1 MSVKVRVSSLLRKF
15 TNGQEVVEV
24 AGHSATE
31 CLHNLEVQ
39 FPGIRQWLYDKQGN
53 LLPQVQF
60 YVNGERILVDE
71 LTNPLED
78 NDELLILL
86 AIGGG

>member
-15 TNGQEVVEV
+15 TDGREVVEV
-24 AGHSATE
+24 TGHSAAK
-31 CLHNLEVQ
+31 CLHNLE
-39 FPGIRQWLYDKQGN
+39 
-53 LLPQVQF
+53 VQF

-71 LTNPLED
+71 LNSPLED
-78 NDELLILL
+78 NDDLLILL

>member
-1 MSVKVRVSSLLRKF
+1 
-15 TNGQEVVEV
+15 
-24 AGHSATE
+24 
-31 CLHNLEVQ
+31 
-39 FPGIRQWLYDKQGN
+39 

-71 LTNPLED
+71 LANPLED
-78 NDELLILL
+78 DDDLLILL

>member
-1 MSVKVRVSSLLRKF
+1 MSVKIRVSSLLRKF
-15 TNGQEVVEV
+15 TNWQEVVEV
-24 AGHSATE
+24 AGHNALE

-39 FPGIRQWLYDKQGN
+39 CPDIRQWLYDKQGK

-60 YVNGERILVDE
+60 YVNGERVYADE
-71 LTNPLED
+71 LANPVKD
-78 NDELLILL
+78 GDEVFILL

>member
-1 MSVKVRVSSLLRKF
+1 M
-15 TNGQEVVEV
+15 T
-24 AGHSATE
+24 GHSAAE

-39 FPGIRQWLYDKQGN
+39 FPDIRQWLYDKQGN

-60 YVNGERILVDE
+60 YVNGERVYADE
-71 LTNPLED
+71 LANPLKD
-78 NDELLILL
+78 GDEVLILL